1 VTKQLPF
8 TENAIARVVNGA
20 RKGGIKVGAVEVSPD
35 GRIRVLDEKLVP
47 VPEPKQDSV
56 PAPSRWDN

>member
-35 GRIRVLDEKLVP
+35 GRIRVLDEKLAP

-56 PAPSRWDN
+56 APSKWDS